1 MYTVPFSLANVTGE
15 PLTHVLSSSFYMPF
29 TEGTS
34 SAKTIPA
41 KCATRIWGD
50 GGNFILRDP
59 GNYIRWDSEQA
70 CSKRKLDQTAYGIPF
85 QFELFDDSV
94 TFIAIKCYTRTAC
107 IQSPSD
113 MTDNL
118 LQPPALLCICHFLR
132 KASVR
137 YFTRSLP
144 VWEVSYFQSI
154 TITLA
159 TKKQSKMKKIADSTW
174 KKILIRLH
182 FPSFPPRGGG
192 MLTLP
197 HDTHPDTV
205 FQQAK
210 DTILVI
216 QHSSAVTL
224 LLALLCY
231 VLVTRKALKS
241 TTKRNKLVAM

>member
-1 MYTVPFSLANVTGE
+1 MYTVPFSLPNVTGE

-41 KCATRIWGD
+41 KCATRIWGG

-70 CSKRKLDQTAYGIPF
+70 CSKRKLDQTSCGIPF

-107 IQSPSD
+107 IHSPSD

-159 TKKQSKMKKIADSTW
+159 TKKQSKMKKNCW
-174 KKILIRLH
+174 QYMKKNSYQTSFSFLPPPGVGACSHSHMIHIQTQFSSRL
-182 FPSFPPRGGG
+182 
-192 MLTLP
+192 
-197 HDTHPDTV
+197 
-205 FQQAK
+205 K
-210 DTILVI
+210 
-216 QHSSAVTL
+216 
-224 LLALLCY
+224 
-231 VLVTRKALKS
+231 TRY
-241 TTKRNKLVAM
+241 